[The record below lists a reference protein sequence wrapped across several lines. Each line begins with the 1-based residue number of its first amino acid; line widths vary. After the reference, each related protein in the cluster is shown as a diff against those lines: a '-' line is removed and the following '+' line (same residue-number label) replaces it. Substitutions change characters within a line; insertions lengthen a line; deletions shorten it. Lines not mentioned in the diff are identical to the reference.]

1 MKAQRPLGD
10 DSPKGRGFSL
20 QTLAGDSHG
29 SPPLPCATG
38 HRGERTAD
46 GESRQGESEDRA
58 ASAEMWTM
66 DHRRWSIA
74 GEPSEPQGSREPR
87 GEQQE
92 PNDGRGARGQGGIAE
107 CGVRNAEWGELKESR
122 KQIRGE
128 RGGPNDGRG
137 ARERGES
144 GRGREAKGDRGTR
157 TAGGGFGS
165 GCGLELHPQ
174 GRQRGNAEHCTGDE
188 RRRTVGG
195 RTSPGPECLRNAS
208 RKLSPM
214 LAARQRQLEEGPGS
228 SRQPIRTARQEIHLA
243 ALTAGPSLDPS
254 QPDANPFPFELLSDL
269 AAPKAASALGT
280 RLLCQ
285 FDHRLCPRLDGVTHH
300 V

>member
-1 MKAQRPLGD
+1 MR
-10 DSPKGRGFSL
+10 R
-20 QTLAGDSHG
+20 
-29 SPPLPCATG
+29 TG
-38 HRGERTAD
+38 HRRERTAD

-92 PNDGRGARGQGGIAE
+92 
-107 CGVRNAEWGELKESR
+107 
-122 KQIRGE
+122 
-128 RGGPNDGRG
+128 PNDGRG